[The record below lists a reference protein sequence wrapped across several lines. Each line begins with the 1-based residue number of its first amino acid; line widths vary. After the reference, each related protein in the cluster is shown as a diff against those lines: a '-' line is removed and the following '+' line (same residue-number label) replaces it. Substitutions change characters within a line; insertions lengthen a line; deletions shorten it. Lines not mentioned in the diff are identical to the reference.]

1 MFDCLDKKSVTN
13 ETTYDY
19 ISNKQALIVRDT
31 ENLLVEESHFEDKDS
46 FLNIKLK
53 NIFYFLCLLFN
64 QS

>member
-19 ISNKQALIVRDT
+19 ISNKQALIVRDR

-46 FLNIKLK
+46 F
-53 NIFYFLCLLFN
+53 
-64 QS
+64 